1 MAEKRGIS
9 GRALGRKGNPLG
21 SPPFILHASV
31 STSSVELCSNLGFKI
46 RVVDAWAVATD
57 AACGIVTFTDGT
69 TTIGQTVAMAGDTD
83 IGRADEL
90 DDSVYE
96 IGATGK
102 IAATSASGTGELYV
116 LCVRI

>member
-1 MAEKRGIS
+1 MAERRGIS
-9 GRALGRKGNPLG
+9 GRALARTGNTLG

-31 STSSVELCSNLGFKI
+31 STTSADLVNNLGFKL
-46 RVVDAWAVATD
+46 RVIDAWAVATGG
-57 AACGIVTFTDGT
+57 ACGIVTLTDGT
-69 TTIGQTVAMAGDTD
+69 NTIGQTAAMGGDTD

-90 DDSVYE
+90 DDAVYE